1 MALVNQDVH
10 DFYEVAINMH
20 ITDIGLN
27 ALHFEYLYS

>member
-27 ALHFEYLYS
+27 AFTFRVLI